1 MDIRDKQ
8 IENSWSRAIRI
19 FQNQENVKVLTGYLL
34 SRYKN
39 DVNVGPV
46 DIHNLLKLEMKNQ
59 LSVHAPLS
67 HFSLNLETLL
77 LSLNKATVEAVTASI
92 NKKIL
97 DVSAS
102 RIMNDGPITY
112 ERPFVE
118 SGTNANANSFPSLP
132 TQSVEYP
139 EDQMAIRPSRASTRQ
154 KLYELQ
160 YINGDRYL
168 LDCNDTKQISSIDG
182 CYIIK
187 QDTNQVDAKLEVTQS
202 PIYRVDIGTTG
213 KYIEA
218 ASLDILNEQLY
229 ESYHIVIQYIQ
240 LLKRYS
246 IIQLGPRRY
255 TGTLKLS
262 FNDSLCMLT
271 GFNHQISYEPNN
283 LAGELRDDSVQLSC
297 ANTAQLMDIIINDFD
312 NESYLDSR
320 IINITPVSQLTYFNE
335 KIPINTQGIK
345 LIINVQ
351 SKPDF
356 NISEFKI
363 SLLVTV
369 ASNFSKDDEDQYD

>member
-8 IENSWSRAIRI
+8 IENSWSRATRI

-39 DVNVGPV
+39 DVNVSPI
-46 DIHNLLKLEMKNQ
+46 DLHNLLKSEMKNQ

-67 HFSLNLETLL
+67 QFSLNLETLL

-102 RIMNDGPITY
+102 RIINDGPVTY

-118 SGTNANANSFPSLP
+118 SSEPVTIQSLEEKSD
-132 TQSVEYP
+132 TTIV
-139 EDQMAIRPSRASTRQ
+139 RKRQ
-154 KLYELQ
+154 RLYELQ

-168 LDCNDTKQISSIDG
+168 LDCNDTKQIISIDG
-182 CYIIK
+182 CYLIK
-187 QDTNQVDAKLEVTQS
+187 QNNCLVDLVDV
-202 PIYRVDIGTTG
+202 YRVDIGSTG

-218 ASLDILNEQLY
+218 ATLDILNDQLY

-240 LLKRYS
+240 LLKRYA
-246 IIQLGPRRY
+246 IIQLGPRKY

-262 FNDSLCMLT
+262 LNDNLCRLT
-271 GFNHQISYEPNN
+271 GFDHQVSYEPTN
-283 LAGELRDDSVQLSC
+283 LAGEIRDDSVQLSC
-297 ANTAQLMDIIINDFD
+297 SSTAQLMDLIINDFD
-312 NESYLDSR
+312 NEAYLDSKL
-320 IINITPVSQLTYFNE
+320 ININKVTQLTYFNE
-335 KIPINTQGIK
+335 KIPISTQGTK
-345 LIINVQ
+345 LIINI
-351 SKPDF
+351 PDF
-356 NISEFKI
+356 DISELKI

-369 ASNFSKDDEDQYD
+369 VSNFSKDNEEQYD